1 MEKNRRSLTAEG
13 AAIQRALHQTL
24 DDDPKILDDPIAPLL
39 VDPTSE
45 TYRAS
50 LSRAEVTRSVRAPF
64 RAVFVLRSRYAEDCL
79 AESLSR
85 GVRQYVLLGA
95 GLDTFAYRQPAWAS
109 PLRVFEV
116 DHPASQQ
123 WKRERLADVKVGLPA
138 NLTFVPVDFER
149 VSLQQGLS
157 AAAFDFGAAT
167 FLSWLGVT
175 QYLTPEA
182 IGQTLRFVLS
192 LPRGSEI
199 AFEFI
204 VPGDLLPADEAA
216 VFEALAA
223 RAADVGEPWLT
234 RFRPDELRA
243 KLLAMGFCEVIHLT
257 PQEANDRYFRG
268 RRDGLATWSA
278 GQMMR
283 AIV

>member
-1 MEKNRRSLTAEG
+1 
-13 AAIQRALHQTL
+13 
-24 DDDPKILDDPIAPLL
+24 
-39 VDPTSE
+39 
-45 TYRAS
+45 
-50 LSRAEVTRSVRAPF
+50 
-64 RAVFVLRSRYAEDCL
+64 
-79 AESLSR
+79 
-85 GVRQYVLLGA
+85 VRQYVLLGA

-109 PLRVFEV
+109 SLRIFEV
-116 DHPASQQ
+116 DHPGSQL
-123 WKRERLADVKVGLPA
+123 WKRERLGEAKVGVPA

-149 VSLQQGLS
+149 ASPRQGLS

-175 QYLTPEA
+175 QYLTLEA
-182 IGQTLRFVLS
+182 IEQTLGFVLS

-223 RAADVGEPWLT
+223 RAADIGEPWLT
-234 RFRPDELRA
+234 RFRPHELRT
-243 KLLAMGFCEVIHLT
+243 KLLAMGFCEVIHLS

-268 RRDGLATWSA
+268 RRDGLAAWSA
-278 GQMMR
+278 AQMIR